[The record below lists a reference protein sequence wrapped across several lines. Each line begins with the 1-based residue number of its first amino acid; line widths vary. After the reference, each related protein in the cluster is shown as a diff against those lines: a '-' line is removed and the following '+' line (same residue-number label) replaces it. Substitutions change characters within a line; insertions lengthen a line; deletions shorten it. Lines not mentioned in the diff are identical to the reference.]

1 MFDPASWH
9 APPPMEES
17 DEFLPDDV
25 AVAAHEGD
33 VYIVDEWLRAG
44 GLVDAKDSDDQF
56 CLLQIAL
63 MAQDVALVRCVIAHG
78 ADVNRTDHLF
88 PHFNTPLA
96 LCLRWSRGDSACFYA
111 MLEAGARVKPSDL
124 LTAAASCSEEI
135 VGEVLRRGGDV
146 HYEGYGMGW
155 TSMHAAAIRGNPG
168 VIALLLK
175 HGARVDYLSS
185 GRSPLMVAAE
195 DPRLPNDRQLG
206 DHQTCATVRLLLA
219 HGADLRAVDFS
230 NKTARDF
237 AVSLQTSMESQ
248 LNAAR
253 EYEAQKARAR
263 FLKAAS
269 VVALFDE
276 IYAAGSWKRYANE
289 PRVQLLMLRCL
300 CAKGRAAPPPGMFAN
315 LLALPTA
322 VFWGGVLS
330 CWRTSRDA

>member
-1 MFDPASWH
+1 MFDPAGWH

-44 GLVDAKDSDDQF
+44 GPVDAKDSDDQF

-63 MAQDVALVRCVIAHG
+63 TAQDVAVVRCVIAHG

-185 GRSPLMVAAE
+185 GRSPLMVAVD

-219 HGADLRAVDFS
+219 HGADLRAVSFS

-237 AVSLQTSMESQ
+237 AVSLQTSMEFQ
-248 LNAAR
+248 QN
-253 EYEAQKARAR
+253 EAKI
-263 FLKAAS
+263 LKTAS
-269 VVALFDE
+269 VVALLDE

-300 CAKGRAAPPPGMFAN
+300 CAKGRAFPPAGVLEN
-315 LLALPTA
+315 LLALPTEI
-322 VFWGGVLS
+322 FWSVLTS
-330 CWRTSRDA
+330 WRTSRDA

>member
-1 MFDPASWH
+1 MMMDDATVD
-9 APPPMEES
+9 S
-17 DEFLPDDV
+17 DQFLPDDI
-25 AVAAHEGD
+25 AVAAYEGD

-44 GLVDAKDSDDQF
+44 GPVDTKDSDGEF
-56 CLLQIAL
+56 CLLENGVMGQ
-63 MAQDVALVRCVIAHG
+63 QVAVVRCVIAHG
-78 ADVNRTDHLF
+78 ADVNRTDHYA
-88 PHFNTPLA
+88 PDFNTPLA
-96 LCLRWSRGDSACFYA
+96 LCLHYSRSDSACFYA

-300 CAKGRAAPPPGMFAN
+300 CAKGRAAPPPGMFAS

-322 VFWGGVLS
+322 IFWSVLS
-330 CWRTSRDA
+330 FWRTSRDA